1 MAQEGKK
8 KKKKQV
14 EALGDLRTVTP
25 QPLAHSGEASQSRP
39 SGQNAKQGVCLEELL
54 LSAST
59 WLPPELSGE
68 A

>member
-1 MAQEGKK
+1 MAQEG

-14 EALGDLRTVTP
+14 EALGDLGTATP
-25 QPLAHSGEASQSRP
+25 QPLAHSERHHNQGPQGSNE
-39 SGQNAKQGVCLEELL
+39 NQGVYLEELL

-59 WLPPELSGE
+59 WLPPELRGE